1 MLVNILIVDDHQLMI
16 DGIKS
21 ALDSEENFKII
32 GHANNGLEAISL
44 CENTRV
50 DLILMDVSMPVMD
63 GEEATKKIS
72 QMYPATKVIAITMHD
87 DILHLNKMIKA
98 GAVGYLLKSAKKEEL
113 VKAINLVLNGEKY
126 FSSDIKIVD
135 KVQEDFETEFLDLKL
150 TEREVE
156 IIAFIS
162 KGKSSPEI
170 AQELNISTRTVEKH
184 RANIMDK
191 VGVNN
196 ISGLLRYAFAH
207 GII

>member
-1 MLVNILIVDDHQLMI
+1 MHTNILIADDHQLMI

-21 ALDSEENFKII
+21 ALDSEETLKII
-32 GHANNGLEAISL
+32 GYANNGIEAISI
-44 CENTRV
+44 CNESRV
-50 DLILMDVSMPVMD
+50 DLILMDVSMPQMD
-63 GEEATKKIS
+63 GEEATKIITSLHPKTRI
-72 QMYPATKVIAITMHD
+72 IAITMHD

-98 GAVGYLLKSAKKEEL
+98 GAVGYLLKSAKKDEL
-113 VKAINLVLNGEKY
+113 LKAIHLVLNGEKY
-126 FSSDIKIVD
+126 FSADIKIVE
-135 KVQEDFETEFLDLKL
+135 KVKEKFEAEFSELKL

-156 IIAFIS
+156 IINLIS

-170 AQELNISTRTVEKH
+170 AVDLEISTRTVEKH

>member
-1 MLVNILIVDDHQLMI
+1 MHTNILIADDHQLMI

-21 ALDSEENFKII
+21 ALDSEENLKII
-32 GHANNGLEAISL
+32 GYANNGIEAISI
-44 CENTRV
+44 CNESRV
-50 DLILMDVSMPVMD
+50 DLILMDVSMPQMD
-63 GEEATKKIS
+63 GEEATKIITSLHPKTRI
-72 QMYPATKVIAITMHD
+72 IAITMHD

-98 GAVGYLLKSAKKEEL
+98 GAVGYLLKSAKKDEL
-113 VKAINLVLNGEKY
+113 LKAIHLVLNGEKY
-126 FSSDIKIVD
+126 FSADIKIVE
-135 KVQEDFETEFLDLKL
+135 KVKEKFEAEFSELKL

-156 IIAFIS
+156 IINLIS

-170 AQELNISTRTVEKH
+170 AVDLEISTRTVEKH

>member
-1 MLVNILIVDDHQLMI
+1 MHTNILIADDHQLMI

-21 ALDSEENFKII
+21 ALDSEENLKII
-32 GHANNGLEAISL
+32 GYANNGLEAISI
-44 CENTRV
+44 CNESRV
-50 DLILMDVSMPVMD
+50 DLILMDVSMPQMD
-63 GEEATKKIS
+63 GEEATKIITSLHPKTRI
-72 QMYPATKVIAITMHD
+72 IAITMHD

-98 GAVGYLLKSAKKEEL
+98 GAVGYLLKSAKKDEL
-113 VKAINLVLNGEKY
+113 LKAIHLVLNGEKY
-126 FSSDIKIVD
+126 FSADIKIVE
-135 KVQEDFETEFLDLKL
+135 KVKENFEAEFSELKL

-156 IIAFIS
+156 IINLIS

-170 AQELNISTRTVEKH
+170 AVDLEISTRTVEKH

>member
-1 MLVNILIVDDHQLMI
+1 MLINILIVDDHQLMI

-32 GHANNGLEAISL
+32 GHANNGVEAISL
-44 CENTRV
+44 CKNTKV

-63 GEEATKKIS
+63 GEEATKKITS
-72 QMYPATKVIAITMHD
+72 LYPSTKVIAITMYD
-87 DILHLNKMIKA
+87 DILHLNKMLKA
-98 GAVGYLLKSAKKEEL
+98 GAVGYLLKSAKKDEL
-113 VKAINLVLNGEKY
+113 VKAINQVLKGEKY
-126 FSSDIKIVD
+126 FSPDIKIVD
-135 KVQEDFETEFLDLKL
+135 KIQEDFEHNISELKL
-150 TEREVE
+150 TDREIE
-156 IIAFIS
+156 IISLIS

-184 RANIMDK
+184 RSNIMEK